1 MQNVI
6 IRQEMEIKQ
15 KILIIDDSQIDLPVS
30 ALLLKNRLT
39 TTDIH
44 LANSGANGLKWLIEH
59 EDEIE
64 NGLIILL
71 DVRMPEM
78 DGFGFLNEYASLSD
92 KIKSNTRIIMLSSTL
107 DPYDI
112 QKANSNQYVETV
124 LNKPL
129 PVNDLI
135 NILKELQ

>member
-1 MQNVI
+1 MD
-6 IRQEMEIKQ
+6 IKQ

-30 ALLLKNRLT
+30 ALLLKNKFQSA
-39 TTDIH
+39 DIH
-44 LANSGANGLKWLIEH
+44 LANSAANGLAWLLEH
-59 EDEIE
+59 EHELS

-78 DGFGFLNEYASLSD
+78 DGFDFLNAYEVLPEE
-92 KIKSNTRIIMLSSTL
+92 IKSNTRIIMLSSTL

-112 QKANSNQYVETV
+112 QKANSNKYVKTV

-129 PVNDLI
+129 PVSDLV
-135 NILKELQ
+135 NILSEMQ

>member
-1 MQNVI
+1 MD
-6 IRQEMEIKQ
+6 IKQ

-30 ALLLKNRLT
+30 ALLLKNKLHT
-39 TTDIH
+39 ADIH
-44 LANSGANGLKWLIEH
+44 LANSGANGLHWLE
-59 EDEIE
+59 ENQDEIE

-71 DVRMPEM
+71 DVRMPDM
-78 DGFGFLNEYASLSD
+78 DGFGFLNEYDLLSD
-92 KIKSNTRIIMLSSTL
+92 KIKSKTRIIMLSSTL

-112 QKANSNQYVETV
+112 QKANNNQYVQMV

-129 PVNDLI
+129 PVTDLL